1 MIRIAQ
7 ILTGLL
13 LLAWAMPVEADQA
26 KKAYS
31 AKIGIRVIYAVKE
44 KTSSVDPALED
55 IKGEL
60 KELPFTKFRLLDKL
74 STEVGMKSTVELQF
88 AGKRSISVRF
98 LGLKDAKG
106 KKMLS
111 LQLAMKPTLKIQLR
125 VADGGRTLLVGPSH
139 QEGKLILDVSAKL
152 KENGP

>member
-13 LLAWAMPVEADQA
+13 LLAWALPAGAGKA
-26 KKAYS
+26 KAS
-31 AKIGIRVIYAVKE
+31 AKISIRVIYAVKD
-44 KTSSVDPALED
+44 KASSVDPALED
-55 IKGEL
+55 IKDEL
-60 KELPFTKFRLLDKL
+60 TELPFSKFRLLDKL
-74 STEVGMKSTVELQF
+74 ATEVGMKSTVELQF

-98 LGLKDAKG
+98 LGLKGAKG

-111 LQLAMKPTLKIQLR
+111 LQLAMKPSLKIQLR